1 MSQSDIHRNLVIR
14 VAEALEARYPGVSFT
29 TDVQQIPGDAVP
41 PNIGGFRPDVYACRK
56 TSADPVV
63 IAEAKTD
70 RDLDNKHTHN
80 QVVSFIAYLE
90 RKGNGLFV
98 LSVTGCGADHAKT
111 LLRFIRQDIR
121 ATHTDIAVFDSCDF
135 WFIDP
140 NGGRMWH
147 LS

>member
-1 MSQSDIHRNLVIR
+1 M
-14 VAEALEARYPGVSFT
+14 
-29 TDVQQIPGDAVP
+29 
-41 PNIGGFRPDVYACRK
+41 
-56 TSADPVV
+56 

-121 ATHTDIAVFDSCDF
+121 VTHTDIAVFDSCDF

-140 NGGRMWH
+140 NGGKMWH